1 MSNHVSVS
9 PQPFLFLSENLGYFK
24 TDIGNYLLL
33 LLEFDFIFL
42 TFVLLLELS
51 FFKML
56 SYHSNGFA
64 VVLSESVYMCV
75 FFSSKLP
82 SPDSVLRYWNGLSMF

>member
-42 TFVLLLELS
+42 NQTLFS
-51 FFKML
+51 FGCAPRL
-56 SYHSNGFA
+56 AGS
-64 VVLSESVYMCV
+64 
-75 FFSSKLP
+75 
-82 SPDSVLRYWNGLSMF
+82 

>member
-1 MSNHVSVS
+1 MYLYLHSL
-9 PQPFLFLSENLGYFK
+9 FFFLSENWGHFK

-42 TFVLLLELS
+42 TFVLVLELT

-64 VVLSESVYMCV
+64 IVLNESIYMCV

-82 SPDSVLRYWNGLSMF
+82 SPGSILRCWNGLSMF